1 MYFNSITTGANSEA
15 GIPYPSGAA
24 HVLVVITRSHKLK
37 ITVVIRSPKLKM
49 TK

>member
-24 HVLVVITRSHKLK
+24 HVLVETGICGIQR
-37 ITVVIRSPKLKM
+37 IPM
-49 TK
+49 TLL